1 MKPTLADIQ
10 TVIRL
15 QLGLKKIE
23 AEDHLVEQ
31 LGAVSAD
38 IVNIIVAIEEKYDI
52 EVEESALGDIATVAD
67 LFHLVEQLA

>member
-38 IVNIIVAIEEKYDI
+38 IVNIIVALEEKYDI
-52 EVEESALGDIATVAD
+52 EVEENALGDIVTVAD
-67 LFHLVEQLA
+67 LFHLVEQLT